1 MLIKSNLLL
10 IGDNVYVHATK
21 FIFGLCLSSRTILSS
36 VLLKNSMH
44 THWELMHLGII
55 IIIGMRG
62 YSVPSIYVYAYK
74 LIAKAV
80 ICYGACACSERAQGR
95 TLKKLL

>member
-10 IGDNVYVHATK
+10 IGDNVHVHVTK

-62 YSVPSIYVYAYK
+62 YSVPSIYDCVCIQVNCK
-74 LIAKAV
+74 SRNMLWCV
-80 ICYGACACSERAQGR
+80 CMQ
-95 TLKKLL
+95 